1 MRTVPRLSLSLSV
14 ALGLVAIPL
23 VAAPV
28 AFGQSE
34 EPTDPLAP
42 RAATIAFD
50 AHPPWVDGTRRA
62 DDPGVL
68 HFEGDHTE
76 SSWESSDP
84 RLSGTV
90 THTGNRDIYE
100 GAAVM
105 VESILFVV
113 VNDDG
118 RWIGPMTRGKVG
130 SDWMATATLRG
141 EGGYEGLTALVFLDF
156 GMTPSGI
163 AAVFPGEMPP
173 VPLPA
178 E

>member
-1 MRTVPRLSLSLSV
+1 MRKVPGLSLSV

-23 VAAPV
+23 LAAVAV
-28 AFGQSE
+28 GQSE
-34 EPTDPLAP
+34 EPTDPMRP

-50 AHPPWVDGTRRA
+50 AHPPWVDGTRLA

-84 RLSGTV
+84 RLSGMV
-90 THTGNRDIYE
+90 TTTGNRDIYQ

-105 VESILFVV
+105 VESVLLEVA
-113 VNDDG
+113 NDGG
-118 RWIGPMTRGKVG
+118 RWVGPMTRGKVG
-130 SDWMATATLRG
+130 SDYRASAVLRG
-141 EGGYEGLTALVFLDF
+141 EGDYEGFTALVFLDF
-156 GMTPSGI
+156 GVTPSGI
-163 AAVFPGEMPP
+163 AAVFPGEMPA

>member
-1 MRTVPRLSLSLSV
+1 MRKVLGVSLSL
-14 ALGLVAIPL
+14 ALGLVSMSLLTAA
-23 VAAPV
+23 VAV
-28 AFGQSE
+28 GQSE
-34 EPTDPLAP
+34 EPTDPMRP
-42 RAATIAFD
+42 RAATIDFEG
-50 AHPPWVDGTRRA
+50 HSLWLDGTRRA

-76 SSWESSDP
+76 FPWESSDP

-90 THTGNRDIYE
+90 THTGNRDIYQ

-105 VESILFVV
+105 VESATLEV
-113 VNDDG
+113 VNDGG

-130 SDWMATATLRG
+130 SDYRATALLRG

-156 GMTPSGI
+156 GITPSGI